1 MNLCII
7 PARGGSKRIPKKNI
21 KLFCNK
27 PLIAYS
33 IELAKKSNLFN
44 KIVVSTDDE
53 DIATISKKYGAEILK
68 RPKHLADDFSSSMDV
83 FEHAIN
89 QLNKDNRF
97 SFACMLY
104 PTSPLLEVKY
114 LKKGLEELKKNDVCY
129 TFLATKFEHPIERGF
144 EIINNRAKM
153 LFPEAF
159 NKRTQDLK
167 EVYHDGG
174 SFYWKKLSC
183 KEKFTFEGNIPIIAP
198 KYLAIDIDTL
208 EDFKMA
214 ELICKGLQKEEKMK
228 RSNLKNN
235 I

>member
-1 MNLCII
+1 VNLCII

-21 KLFCNK
+21 KLFNNK

-33 IELAKKSNLFN
+33 IELAKESNLFS
-44 KIVVSTDDE
+44 KIVVSTDDKE
-53 DIATISKKYGAEILK
+53 IAETSKKYGAEVLH
-68 RPKHLADDFSSSMDV
+68 RPKHLADDFSSSTDV

-89 QLNKDNRF
+89 ELNKDNKF

-104 PTSPLLEVKY
+104 PTAPLLEVKY

-129 TFLATKFEHPIERGF
+129 TFLATKFEYPIERGF

-159 NKRTQDLK
+159 NKRSQELK

-174 SFYWKKLSC
+174 AFYWKKLSC
-183 KEKFTFEGNIPIIAP
+183 KKNFTFDGNIPIIAP
-198 KYLAIDIDTL
+198 RYLAIDIDTF

-214 ELICKGLQKEEKMK
+214 ELIYKGLKK
-228 RSNLKNN
+228 
-235 I
+235 